1 MSSGASIPGPQ
12 EVSVSGFPKLSL
24 RSGSSAPRLLQGWCP
39 SGDDSL
45 AVGFAKAGELGVVRV
60 SAFPDASQL
69 KARLREL
76 RTSTD
81 GMVGLDLKG
90 VMGNVE
96 SILTTLKERMASF
109 VLHSPKAPEGLM
121 EGLRELKLP
130 RFALATTPEEAAEA
144 KAQGVDALVAQP
156 GSDFRAL
163 QSVGLPVF
171 IAPSPGADSQ
181 GLLEDAGLA
190 GLQVRSGNQ
199 LKETASLS
207 SRLRHAMGE
216 RAFGLMLDTAHCEM
230 PTLKI
235 RNLEISYPIIQGG
248 MGVGIS
254 WDRLAGSVA
263 QAGCAGIVSAIGT
276 GYRNME
282 GVALRHGRPVGSENL
297 NGYAQLTQII
307 QNALRTAEG
316 RGAVGVN
323 VLCAIN
329 GYEDVVRTAVE
340 AGAQMVISGAGLPMT
355 LPGIVGDRDVA
366 LVPIISS
373 ARALGLI
380 CKSWERKYGRLPDAV
395 VLEGPESGGHQGFTV
410 EQCTDPAYSLESIL
424 PSILAERDR
433 WGSFPVIVAGGVWDR
448 SDIQKFLAMGASA
461 VQMGT
466 RFIGTFECDAD
477 QAFKETVLKAGRE
490 DIRLM
495 KSPVGMPARGV
506 MTQLQRDI
514 AGGGAPALRCIS
526 NCLSPCNQGA
536 GAQKAGFCIADRLA
550 DAMQGRL
557 DTGLFFSGSNG
568 WRLKE
573 MVSVRELIEELT
585 GDYGLE
591 RLALA

>member
-1 MSSGASIPGPQ
+1 
-12 EVSVSGFPKLSL
+12 VSGFPKLTL
-24 RSGSSAPRLLQGWCP
+24 RGGSGAPRLLQGWCP
-39 SGDDSL
+39 NGDDSL
-45 AVGFAKAGELGVVRV
+45 AAGFAKAGELGVVRV

-76 RTSTD
+76 RDSTD
-81 GMVGLDLKG
+81 GLVGLDLKG

-109 VLHSPKAPEGLM
+109 VLHAPKAPEGLE

-130 RFALATTPEEAAEA
+130 RLALARTPEEAAEA

-156 GSDFRAL
+156 GSDYRAL
-163 QSVGLPVF
+163 QQVGLPVF
-171 IAPSPGADSQ
+171 VAPTPGTREETI
-181 GLLEDAGLA
+181 LEDTGLA

-199 LKETASLS
+199 VKGSPSLS
-207 SRLRHAMGE
+207 SRLRQAMGE
-216 RAFGLMLDTAHCEM
+216 QAFGLMLDTAHCDM

-235 RNLEISYPIIQGG
+235 RNLEISYPILQGG
-248 MGVGIS
+248 MGVGVS
-254 WDRLAGSVA
+254 WDRLAGAVA
-263 QAGCAGIVSAIGT
+263 QTGCVGLISAIGT
-276 GYRNME
+276 AYHNLE
-282 GVALRHGRPVGSENL
+282 GVPLRHGRPVGSESL
-297 NGYAQLTQII
+297 NGYPQLTQII
-307 QNALRTAEG
+307 KNALRTAEG

-329 GYEDVVRTAVE
+329 GYENLVRTAVE
-340 AGAQMVISGAGLPMT
+340 AGAQMVVSGAGLPLT

-395 VLEGPESGGHQGFTV
+395 ILEGPESGGHQGFSE
-410 EQCTDPAYSLESIL
+410 EQCVDPAYSLERLL
-424 PSILAERDR
+424 PSIIEERDR
-433 WGSFPVIVAGGVWDR
+433 WGSFPVIVAGGIWDR
-448 SDIQKFLAMGASA
+448 ADIQRFLAMGASA

-466 RFIGTFECDAD
+466 RFIGTFECDAS
-477 QAFKETVLKAGRE
+477 QAFKDTLLKAGKD

-495 KSPVGMPARGV
+495 KSPVGLPGRGV
-506 MTQLQRDI
+506 ITQLQESI
-514 AGGGAPALRCIS
+514 AQGVAPALRCIS

-550 DAMQGRL
+550 DAMHGHL

-568 WRLKE
+568 WRLTE
-573 MVSVRELIEELT
+573 MVSVRELVEELT

>member
-1 MSSGASIPGPQ
+1 M
-12 EVSVSGFPKLSL
+12 
-24 RSGSSAPRLLQGWCP
+24 LQGWCP
-39 SGDDSL
+39 NGDDSL

-60 SAFPDASQL
+60 PAFPDASQL
-69 KARLREL
+69 KARLRDM
-76 RTSTD
+76 RASTD
-81 GMVGLDLKG
+81 GLVGLDLKG

-96 SILTTLKERMASF
+96 SILATLKERMASF

-130 RFALATTPEEAAEA
+130 RFALATTPEEATQA

-171 IAPSPGADSQ
+171 VAPTPGTDSQ
-181 GLLEDAGLA
+181 GILADSGLA

-199 LKETASLS
+199 LKETSLS
-207 SRLRHAMGE
+207 SRIRQAMGE

-276 GYRNME
+276 GYRNLE
-282 GVALRHGRPVGSENL
+282 GMSLRHGRPVGFENM
-297 NGYAQLTQII
+297 NGPSQLTQII
-307 QNALRTAEG
+307 KNALRTAEG

-340 AGAQMVISGAGLPMT
+340 AGAQMVISGAGLPMA

-366 LVPIISS
+366 LVPIVSS

-395 VLEGPESGGHQGFTV
+395 VLEGPESGGHQGFTE
-410 EQCTDPAYSLESIL
+410 EQCIDPAFSLESIL

-466 RFIGTFECDAD
+466 RFIGTFECDAS
-477 QAFKETVLKAGRE
+477 QTFKETVLRANQE

-506 MTQLQRDI
+506 MTQLQRSI
-514 AGGGAPALRCIS
+514 EEGAAPALRCIS

-536 GAQKAGFCIADRLA
+536 GAKKAGFCIADRLA
-550 DAMQGRL
+550 DAMQGRM

-568 WRLKE
+568 WRLKD

>member
-1 MSSGASIPGPQ
+1 
-12 EVSVSGFPKLSL
+12 VSGFPKLSL
-24 RSGSSAPRLLQGWCP
+24 RSGAGVPRLLQGWCP
-39 SGDDSL
+39 TEDDSL
-45 AVGFAKAGELGVVRV
+45 AVGFAKAGELGVVRA
-60 SAFPDASQL
+60 SAFPDATQL

-76 RTSTD
+76 RASTD
-81 GMVGLDLKG
+81 GLVGLDLKG
-90 VMGNVE
+90 VLGNME
-96 SILTTLKERMASF
+96 SILATLKERMVSF
-109 VLHSPKAPEGLM
+109 VLHSDKPQEGLL
-121 EGLRELKLP
+121 EGLREMNLP
-130 RFALATTPEEAAEA
+130 RFAFARTPEEAAEA
-144 KAQGVDALVAQP
+144 KAQGADALVVQP
-156 GSDFRAL
+156 GSDIQAL
-163 QSVGLPVF
+163 QSLGLPVF
-171 IAPSPGADSQ
+171 ATPGPGTNTQ
-181 GLLEDAGLA
+181 GLLDQSGVAGVQL
-190 GLQVRSGNQ
+190 RSGNQ
-199 LKETASLS
+199 LKDTASLS
-207 SRLRHAMGE
+207 SRLRQAMGE
-216 RAFGLMLDTAHCEM
+216 RAFGLMLDTARCEM

-248 MGVGIS
+248 MGVGVS
-254 WDRLAGSVA
+254 WDRLAGAVA
-263 QAGCAGIVSAIGT
+263 QTGCVGLVSAIGA

-282 GVALRHGRPVGSENL
+282 GLSLRHGRPIGSESL
-297 NGYAQLTQII
+297 NGHAQLSQII
-307 QNALRTAEG
+307 QNALKTAEG

-329 GYEDVVRTAVE
+329 GYESVVRTAVE
-340 AGAQMVISGAGLPMT
+340 AGAQIVVSGAGLPMA

-380 CKSWERKYGRLPDAV
+380 CKSWERKFGRLPDAV
-395 VLEGPESGGHQGFTV
+395 VLEGPESGGHQGFSE
-410 EQCTDPAYSLESIL
+410 EQCVDPAYSLDALL

-433 WGSFPVIVAGGVWDR
+433 WGTFPVIVAGGVWDR
-448 SDIQKFLAMGASA
+448 SDIQKYMAMGASA

-477 QAFKETVLKAGRE
+477 QAFKETILRAKKE

-495 KSPVGMPARGV
+495 KSPVGMPGRGV
-506 MTQLQRDI
+506 ITQLQKSI
-514 AGGGAPALRCIS
+514 VAGTAPALRCIS
-526 NCLSPCNQGA
+526 DCLSPCDHGT

-550 DAMQGRL
+550 DAMKGRL

-568 WRLKE
+568 WRLNE